1 MPSGRQALGD
11 HGEALAA
18 RWYTERDYEVVARKW
33 RIAAGEIDLV
43 LRRGRE
49 LVFCEVKTRSSD
61 RFGTP
66 AEAVTPAKQRR
77 IRRLAAAYL
86 SGLDSPPRSSCVV
99 RFDVAC
105 VSGREVEVIEQ
116 AF

>member
-1 MPSGRQALGD
+1 VPSGRQALGD

-18 RWYTERDYEVVARKW
+18 RWYAERDYEVVARKW

-49 LVFCEVKTRSSD
+49 LVFCEVKTRGSD

-86 SGLDSPPRSSCVV
+86 SALDSSPRSSYVV

>member
-1 MPSGRQALGD
+1 MTQGRRALGD

-18 RWYTERDYEVVARKW
+18 GWYAAQGYEVVARNW
-33 RIAAGEIDLV
+33 RSAGGEIDLV

-49 LVFCEVKTRSSD
+49 LVFCEVKTRTSD

-66 AEAVTPAKQRR
+66 AEAVTPLKQRR

-86 SGLDSPPRSSCVV
+86 VERRPPGGCVV
-99 RFDVAC
+99 RFDVAA
-105 VSGREVEVIEQ
+105 VSGRDVEVIER